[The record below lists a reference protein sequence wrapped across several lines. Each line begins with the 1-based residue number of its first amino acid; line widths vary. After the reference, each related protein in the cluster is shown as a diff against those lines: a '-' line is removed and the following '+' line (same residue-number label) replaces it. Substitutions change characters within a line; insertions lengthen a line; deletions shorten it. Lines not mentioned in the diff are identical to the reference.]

1 MSLQTGKETIYKQD
15 FQTSLENSKQPQ
27 WLKALREKAFAYFTE
42 NGFPIVENEEW
53 KYTNVA
59 PMAKESFLLAELS
72 ETIED
77 ALETGELSEPS
88 AAADGLSSGKIQL
101 QIESNAINSDAQPS
115 AAADGSDFIFDE
127 SKDSVLIFAN
137 GQFDKK
143 SSKLGA
149 AQRANILSFSAALK
163 NEKYAEILK
172 AKLGNLI
179 DTEKNAFTALNTAFV
194 GEGVLI
200 HLPKNARIDAPVQ
213 LLFTTDEGKVSFPRV
228 LIVADEFAEATFV
241 ETYVRSDETK
251 YLTNAVVEISVA
263 DEAKIKHFRVQRE
276 SHQAF
281 HISTTAAEV
290 GRGSVYDTTA
300 INLGAKLSRH
310 DVLLKFNAEGGE
322 AFVDGLYF
330 LGEAQHHDTH
340 SVIRHDVPNCTSH
353 QTYKGILNDKSRGVF
368 NGKVFVAV
376 GASGTDGYQSNKNLL
391 LSNEAR
397 VDTKPQLEIFN
408 DDVKC
413 SHGATVGQLE
423 EEELFY
429 LLSRGLNDNLARNLL
444 TYGFAEEIINKIEI
458 ESIKKQLDEAVLNR
472 LNVNLE
478 A

>member
-1 MSLQTGKETIYKQD
+1 MSLQAVKETIYRQD
-15 FQTSLENSKQPQ
+15 FQTSLEKSNQPQ
-27 WLKALREKAFAYFTE
+27 WLKALREKAFAYFTD
-42 NGFPIVENEEW
+42 NGFPTVENEEW
-53 KYTNVA
+53 KYTNIA

-72 ETIED
+72 ETVANE
-77 ALETGELSEPS
+77 LETRDLEIEAGNNAAL
-88 AAADGLSSGKIQL
+88 AAAPDFDS
-101 QIESNAINSDAQPS
+101 
-115 AAADGSDFIFDE
+115 FIFEE

-137 GQFDKK
+137 GRFDKN
-143 SSKLGA
+143 SSRLSATGGA
-149 AQRANILSFSAALK
+149 AILSFSEAL
-163 NEKYAEILK
+163 NDEKYAGIFKSKFAGLV
-172 AKLGNLI
+172 
-179 DTEKNAFTALNTAFV
+179 DSEKNAFTALNTAFV
-194 GEGVLI
+194 ERGVFVY
-200 HLPKNARIDAPVQ
+200 LPKNTKIESPIQ
-213 LLFTTDEGKVSFPRV
+213 LLFTTDDGKVSFPRV
-228 LIVADEFAEATFV
+228 LIVADEFAEVTFV
-241 ETYVRSDETK
+241 ETYVRAAETK
-251 YLTNAVVEISVA
+251 YMTNAVVEISVA

-290 GRGSVYDTTA
+290 GRGAVYDTTA
-300 INLGAKLSRH
+300 INLGARLSRH

-330 LGEAQHHDTH
+330 LGGAQHHDTH
-340 SVIRHDVPNCTSH
+340 SVIKHDVPNCTSH
-353 QTYKGILNDKSRGVF
+353 QTYKGILNDRSRGVF